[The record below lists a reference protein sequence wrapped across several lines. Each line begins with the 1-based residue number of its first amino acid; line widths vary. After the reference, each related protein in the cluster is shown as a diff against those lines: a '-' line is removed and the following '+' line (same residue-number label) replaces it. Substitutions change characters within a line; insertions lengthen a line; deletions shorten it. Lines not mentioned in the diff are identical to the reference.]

1 MPETSPDT
9 ATDTGQVDDA
19 LQRERARP
27 LSPGDRRE
35 AILDAVTPLL
45 REHGRNVSS
54 RELAE
59 AAGVAEG
66 TLYRAFG
73 DKDSLVSAAI
83 RRVFDHLA
91 LWAALGAVDPTLPF
105 EDKLTDTVRI
115 IRLHFREVVEA
126 VVALGIKERP
136 HADAD
141 AHNTRLITALRT
153 VFAEDLDRFVVPLES
168 VAEYLR
174 LVAFASSMPMA
185 VTLDENTLIDLI
197 AHGVI
202 RRDGEETP

>member
-1 MPETSPDT
+1 M
-9 ATDTGQVDDA
+9 DDA
-19 LQRERARP
+19 LPRERARP
-27 LSPGDRRE
+27 LSPEDRRE

-45 REHGRNVSS
+45 RQHGRNVSS
-54 RELAE
+54 RQLAE

-73 DKDSLVSAAI
+73 DKDSLIAAAI
-83 RRVFDHLA
+83 ARVFDHLA
-91 LWAALGAVDPTLPF
+91 LWSALSAIDPAASFD
-105 EDKLTDTVRI
+105 EKLADTIRV

-136 HADAD
+136 DPGDAARENRLVGALTTLFAD
-141 AHNTRLITALRT
+141 
-153 VFAEDLDRFVVPLES
+153 DLDRFTVPIGS

-185 VTLDENTLIDLI
+185 ITLSDTDLVDLI
-197 AHGVI
+197 AHGVA
-202 RRDGEETP
+202 RRDGEDSP

>member
-1 MPETSPDT
+1 M
-9 ATDTGQVDDA
+9 DDA

-27 LSPGDRRE
+27 LPPGDRRE

-45 REHGRNVSS
+45 RQHGRNVSS

-83 RRVFDHLA
+83 TRVFDHLA
-91 LWAALGAVDPTLPF
+91 LWTALGAVDPSLPF
-105 EDKLTDTVRI
+105 EEKLTDTVRI
-115 IRLHFREVVEA
+115 VRLHFREVVEA

-136 HADAD
+136 HADVTS
-141 AHNTRLITALRT
+141 HNDRLIAALSM
-153 VFAEDLDRFVVPLES
+153 VFADDLDRFVVPLES

-185 VTLDENTLIDLI
+185 VTLDEDTLIDLI

>member
-1 MPETSPDT
+1 MI
-9 ATDTGQVDDA
+9 ATQTQSGAVDDA

-54 RELAE
+54 RQLAE

-73 DKDSLVSAAI
+73 DKDSLVRAAI
-83 RRVFDHLA
+83 DRVFDHVA
-91 LWAALGAVDPTLPF
+91 LWSALAAVDSALPF
-105 EDKLTDTVRI
+105 EEKLADTVRI
-115 IRLHFREVVEA
+115 IRRHFRKVVEA

-136 HADAD
+136 HADIT
-141 AHNTRLITALRT
+141 AHNDRLTAALT
-153 VFAEDLDRFVVPLES
+153 EIFADDHDRFVVPIGS

-185 VTLDENTLIDLI
+185 VALSDATLIDLI
-197 AHGVI
+197 AHGI
-202 RRDGEETP
+202 ARRDGEETP